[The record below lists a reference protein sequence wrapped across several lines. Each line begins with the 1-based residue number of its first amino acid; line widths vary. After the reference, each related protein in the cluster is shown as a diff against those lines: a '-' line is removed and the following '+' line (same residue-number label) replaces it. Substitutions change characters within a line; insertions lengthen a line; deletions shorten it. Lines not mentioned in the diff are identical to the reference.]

1 MKRFVSIFLLLASL
15 FLSVQAK
22 GDYDPTVQRFIEM
35 DPIGE
40 AGGINLYRFV
50 GNNPANRIDPLGLWW
65 WDNGYIQQGLPQ
77 LIHDL
82 LFANDD
88 NPAPP
93 ADPNSF
99 GAQHGIDNNFD
110 GETAGDLTS
119 DFGKAVPAGVA
130 DAAMMLGGEGEAKS
144 AYEIADEALKAAEA
158 AKAAKAANK
167 CEKVAK
173 AIEKHHLLPRQFA
186 HKFKQVGLD
195 PDDYLLNLP
204 VDEHRLSPDG
214 LHAGPSEE
222 SWNGQWS
229 QFFDNNPNYTQQDVL
244 NQLATMIQQFGLK

>member
-1 MKRFVSIFLLLASL
+1 MKRFVSSFLLLASL
-15 FLSVQAK
+15 FLSVQAR

-77 LIHDL
+77 LIHDV

-144 AYEIADEALKAAEA
+144 AYELAEDALKAAEDA
-158 AKAAKAANK
+158 AKAAKQCK
-167 CEKVAK
+167 K
-173 AIEKHHLLPRQFA
+173 
-186 HKFKQVGLD
+186 LD
-195 PDDYLLNLP
+195 PKELKKMWKDIHDVKDLIKKQYAKELKEIGTTNPDIALDSAGNVVLQNPTTGKTVATGLP
-204 VDEHRLSPDG
+204 PG
-214 LHAGPSEE
+214 AFAP
-222 SWNGQWS
+222 
-229 QFFDNNPNYTQQDVL
+229 
-244 NQLATMIQQFGLK
+244 